1 MGTACRIYYPW
12 LYSKGIVRLQRGG
25 WMSRKTAWNASFQRQ
40 QILMSHL
47 WQGSRRGLE
56 VNHWDQLTG
65 MSGLGW
71 WPNGL
76 VFAMVLGKIMKPWLN
91 PGSICGSIEMPYFF
105 AGQKLYWFVINTS
118 GFSFTC
124 EFFWLILIL
133 AIFKWLFQPA
143 FHLLSPIP
151 VSSYSNGKH
160 IYFPLSNISTWTL
173 FQQSCS
179 IEFTKDL
186 IFYGNISEA

>member
-1 MGTACRIYYPW
+1 MGVIEFEERGRVHWRSWENLRIPSKTKRWRRSVGTACRIYYPW

-47 WQGSRRGLE
+47 WQGSRRELE

-91 PGSICGSIEMPYFF
+91 PGSICGSIKMPYFFF
-105 AGQKLYWFVINTS
+105 AGQKLYWFVVNTS
-118 GFSFTC
+118 GFSFTS
-124 EFFWLILIL
+124 EFFDW
-133 AIFKWLFQPA
+133 
-143 FHLLSPIP
+143 
-151 VSSYSNGKH
+151 Y
-160 IYFPLSNISTWTL
+160 
-173 FQQSCS
+173 
-179 IEFTKDL
+179 
-186 IFYGNISEA
+186 